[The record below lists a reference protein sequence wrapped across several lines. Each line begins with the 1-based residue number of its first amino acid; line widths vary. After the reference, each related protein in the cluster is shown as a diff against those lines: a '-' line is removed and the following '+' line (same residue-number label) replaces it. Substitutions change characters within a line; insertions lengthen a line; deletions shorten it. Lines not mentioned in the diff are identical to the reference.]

1 MNAVS
6 LDADLVEAARGGSS
20 RAYERLVSRH
30 QQAVR
35 GFLRRICGDWQDADD
50 LAQET
55 FVAGW
60 SALGRY
66 DGRSALRTWLC
77 AIAYRKALSHQRARR
92 RSLARDAAYADGRAE
107 AADDASPG
115 EHVRLRRAM
124 AALSVEQR
132 AVVSLCLAADFSH
145 AEAAEVMNLP
155 LGTVKSHLVRGR
167 AKLLDVLGGGDE
179 RT

>member
-6 LDADLVEAARGGSS
+6 LDADLVEAARSGSN

-35 GFLRRICGDWQDADD
+35 GFLRRVCGDWQDADD

-66 DGRSALRTWLC
+66 DGTAALRTWLC
-77 AIAYRKALSHQRARR
+77 AIAFRKALSHR
-92 RSLARDAAYADGRAE
+92 RSQRRTQTRDNAYAETRPEVAE
-107 AADDASPG
+107 DAFPG
-115 EHVRLRRAM
+115 DHIRLRQAM
-124 AALSVEQR
+124 AALSLEQR
-132 AVVSLCLAADFSH
+132 AAVSLCLAADFSH
-145 AEAAEVMNLP
+145 AEAAQVMNLP
-155 LGTVKSHLVRGR
+155 LGTVKSHLARGR
-167 AKLLDVLGGGDE
+167 ARLLDVLGGGDD